1 MVAEQWFVR
10 ENEEK
15 LLNRDTLFLN
25 YLLLNKLLLQS
36 HLGRWNITDGLENPK
51 IFYKYWV
58 RHLIRYT

>member
-25 YLLLNKLLLQS
+25 YLLLNKLLFAIS
-36 HLGRWNITDGLENPK
+36 SWKMEYNRWFENPK